1 MDIKERV
8 ARIIGDD
15 YDANRDWCEYLPGV
29 QEMFYKMADQII
41 PLVRA
46 DTQREIGDWLKGTC
60 QCRVP
65 FHARWHCAICK
76 NRLLVA
82 LKSGTFKEIEE
93 IG

>member
-1 MDIKERV
+1 MDIKEQL
-8 ARIIGDD
+8 AYDIGD
-15 YDANRDWCEYLPGV
+15 AVMKLPLYSTPIEDSKVLIGKTV
-29 QEMFYKMADQII
+29 I

-46 DTQREIGDWLKGTC
+46 DMQSEIGDWLKGTC

-76 NRLLVA
+76 NRLLVS